1 VEPAYVALGSNLGDR
16 AGYLL
21 LALAELSRLPKTRL
35 LRLSPVYETDPVGPP
50 GQGPY
55 LNAVVELESGLAPEA
70 LLHALLAIE
79 ARAGRKREVRWGPR
93 TLDLDLLF
101 FGAKVLDLPG
111 LKLPHPELHRRP
123 FVLRPLA
130 DLAPDLV
137 HPVLKKTVAELLK
150 EAGQAGV
157 RRFVPGTA

>member
-1 VEPAYVALGSNLGDR
+1 MEPAYVALGSNLGDR
-16 AGYLL
+16 AGYML

-35 LRLSPVYETDPVGPP
+35 MRLSPTYETDPVGPP

-55 LNAVVELESGLAPEA
+55 LNAVIELQSGLAPEA
-70 LLHALLAIE
+70 FLHALLAIE
-79 ARAGRKREVRWGPR
+79 AKAGRKRGARWGPR

-101 FGAKVLDLPG
+101 FGARVLDLPG
-111 LKLPHPELHRRP
+111 LRLPHPELHRRP

-137 HPVLKKTVAELLK
+137 HPVLQKTVAELLK

-157 RRFVPGTA
+157 RRYVPGGA

>member
-16 AGYLL
+16 AGFLL

-35 LRLSPVYETDPVGPP
+35 MRLSPVYETDPVGPP
-50 GQGPY
+50 GQGSY

-79 ARAGRKREVRWGPR
+79 AKAGRKREVRWGPR

-101 FGAKVLDLPG
+101 LGAKVLDLPG

-137 HPVLKKTVAELLK
+137 HPVLNKTVAELLK